1 MSALVLFSLF
11 CSLAQICRRL
21 VRSRIARSGSPVFL
35 LRSQT
40 IMKRRRLRLGRLS
53 AHSVVQTGGAAIPD
67 TLANYPAA
75 LDTKGGLEF
84 AS

>member
-11 CSLAQICRRL
+11 CSLAQICRGL
-21 VRSRIARSGSPVFL
+21 VRSRIARSRSPVFL

-53 AHSVVQTGGAAIPD
+53 AHSVVQTGGARFP

>member
-11 CSLAQICRRL
+11 CSLAQICRGL
-21 VRSRIARSGSPVFL
+21 VRSRIARSRSPVFL

-40 IMKRRRLRLGRLS
+40 IMKRRRLRLGRF
-53 AHSVVQTGGAAIPD
+53 HSVVQTGGARFP

>member
-21 VRSRIARSGSPVFL
+21 VRSRIARSRSPVFL

-40 IMKRRRLRLGRLS
+40 IMKRKRLRLGRLS
-53 AHSVVQTGGAAIPD
+53 DHSVVRQGRAIPD
-67 TLANYPAA
+67 AREL
-75 LDTKGGLEF
+75 
-84 AS
+84 SRCS